1 LLGTTKVPVKTLGG
15 KIMHL
20 RTPSYATFLISFILA
35 ALVILSKYFGIS
47 VPILTDIVR
56 GNYLEIMLVA
66 YILLF
71 LGVVTE
77 KL

>member
-1 LLGTTKVPVKTLGG
+1 
-15 KIMHL
+15 MHL
-20 RTPSYATFLISFILA
+20 RAPSYATFLISFILA
-35 ALVILSKYFGIS
+35 ALVILSKFFGIS
-47 VPILTDIVR
+47 VPILTEIVR
-56 GNYLEIMLVA
+56 GNYLNIMLVA